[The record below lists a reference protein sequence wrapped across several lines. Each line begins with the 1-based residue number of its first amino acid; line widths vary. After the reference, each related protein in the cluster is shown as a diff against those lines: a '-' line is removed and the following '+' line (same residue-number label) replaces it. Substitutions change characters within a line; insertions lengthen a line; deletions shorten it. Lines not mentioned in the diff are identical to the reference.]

1 MREDST
7 PERGDS
13 TGHGRPPSLGKR
25 RQTAQR
31 RFSRIQ
37 VVSDILLRLQRTLNV
52 ALKAF
57 TLSGEWRLKRI
68 LKVTTDGALLL

>member
-13 TGHGRPPSLGKR
+13 TGHGRPPSLRKQ
-25 RQTAQR
+25 QTAQR